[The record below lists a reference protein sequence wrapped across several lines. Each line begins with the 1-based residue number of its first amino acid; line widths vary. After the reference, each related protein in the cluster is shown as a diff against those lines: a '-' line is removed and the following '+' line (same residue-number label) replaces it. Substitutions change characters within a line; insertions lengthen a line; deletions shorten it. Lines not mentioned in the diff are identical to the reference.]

1 MSYAYTQDVL
11 IDAGLYRQITD
22 GLGDDPPPGLVV
34 HLALER
40 PEGGLR
46 YVDVWETEADFADFR
61 DAHIIPAVE
70 KVLSERGIPHD
81 MSLSRFE
88 QVDVIDVK
96 LGVGAG

>member
-1 MSYAYTQDVL
+1 MTYAFIQDVPGNADIYAA
-11 IDAGLYRQITD
+11 IDALLPSER
-22 GLGDDPPPGLVV
+22 PPGLVAHV
-34 HLALER
+34 AIER
-40 PEGGLR
+40 DGGLR

-96 LGVGAG
+96 LGVGVG